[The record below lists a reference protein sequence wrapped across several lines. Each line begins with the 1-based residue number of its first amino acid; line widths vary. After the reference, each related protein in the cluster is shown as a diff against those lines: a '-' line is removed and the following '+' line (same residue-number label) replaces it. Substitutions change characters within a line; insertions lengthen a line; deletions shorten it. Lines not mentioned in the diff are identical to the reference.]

1 MTSEAGPLLLPWG
14 PFFTMTATAGATL
27 IGLMFVVV
35 TLVTR
40 AQRSGDGSN
49 AGISAFST
57 PTVIHFGAVL
67 LLSGILIA
75 PWPRIAGAFALVT
88 LLGLAG
94 FVHMVRVAAL
104 ARRLTAYDP
113 DAEDW
118 TWYTVLPFIAYG
130 GVLAGGMTMP
140 LDPPIA
146 LWILGAA
153 VMLLIFI
160 GIRNSW
166 DVVTYIALNRA
177 QPDTDDD

>member
-1 MTSEAGPLLLPWG
+1 MTLIAGPYLAPWG
-14 PFFTMTATAGATL
+14 QFFTMTATAAATL

-40 AQRSGDGSN
+40 DERRDDSG
-49 AGISAFST
+49 AGLSTFST

-75 PWPRIAGAFALVT
+75 PWPRIAGAFILVT
-88 LLGLAG
+88 ILGLAG
-94 FVHMVRVAAL
+94 FIHMVRVAGK
-104 ARRLTAYDP
+104 ARSLTAYAP

-118 TWYTVLPFIAYG
+118 TWYTVLPFIAYSA
-130 GVLAGGMTMP
+130 VLAGGMTMP
-140 LDPPIA
+140 FGPKVS

-153 VMLLIFI
+153 AMLLIFI

-166 DVVTYIALNRA
+166 DVVTYLALGKRQESAN
-177 QPDTDDD
+177 DD